1 MSSTRYQIIGPW
13 REVSTTHAS
22 FDRFDTNYGEWDVI
36 VEQADAHDTRTNTT
50 YTGGAYRVRTEGP
63 SPKPRAKTF
72 IGESAWNNSA
82 RHAEDIAAQLRNRP
96 AVRA

>member
-1 MSSTRYQIIGPW
+1 MPSKRYQIIGPW
-13 REVSTTHAS
+13 REVSTTPVERYDS
-22 FDRFDTNYGEWDVI
+22 DEDQWDVI

-63 SPKPRAKTF
+63 SPKPRTKTF

-82 RHAEDIAAQLRNRP
+82 RHAEDVASELCRRP